1 MRFLQ
6 KARGILFLR
15 LAFLFF
21 LWYTECGTKFY
32 NAHESGDE
40 RAFRIS
46 FFRFHGNFVPTTE
59 IPMQRVS
66 FGGTLYFLQGGNTN
80 GRKDRLGRR
89 GGCDGGRHRSGIEAT
104 RRRVLFWER
113 ASSRGR
119 RFAIRSPTAGSSA
132 LRRGRSVDLRAGVC
146 STASARF
153 VFCLT
158 DKENC
163 RFRKRSCENKTTP
176 SVLPSARAPSGK
188 PAPSGGRLK

>member
-1 MRFLQ
+1 MKVETKGHFVSLFS
-6 KARGILFLR
+6 AFMGIL
-15 LAFLFF
+15 
-21 LWYTECGTKFY
+21 CQQ
-32 NAHESGDE
+32 
-40 RAFRIS
+40 
-46 FFRFHGNFVPTTE
+46 TE

-89 GGCDGGRHRSGIEAT
+89 GGCDGGRHRGGIEAT
-104 RRRVLFWER
+104 RRRVLFGNVR
-113 ASSRGR
+113 AAGGR

-132 LRRGRSVDLRAGVC
+132 LWRGRSVDLRAGVC
-146 STASARF
+146 STANARF